1 MLVNFITLP
10 FALLVAAG
18 IMPVASIK
26 WQFLAPPCRVLIY
39 AIQSKKPLSSY
50 PVEWQ
55 MIAHNAELFGNIPH
69 YVDQTI
75 GAIVGWVDI
84 STNGEIPKIWSYG
97 ENLFRTFNAH
107 TLDKPYFCNL
117 KREGIDLRFAAEDF
131 VSYQKKLAHPY
142 GIGSTLL
149 VPVNSR
155 IWEQSAHGTIIS
167 IDLIG
172 EASKWLI
179 TEDNALREYDSVVLY
194 HNNMYREF
202 AFSSRNCIMPHL
214 DERGKVILYPSILR
228 DGKKTARTSVV
239 LYLEEELNR

>member
-1 MLVNFITLP
+1 M
-10 FALLVAAG
+10 
-18 IMPVASIK
+18 S
-26 WQFLAPPCRVLIY
+26 
-39 AIQSKKPLSSY
+39 LSQQ
-50 PVEWQ
+50 P
-55 MIAHNAELFGNIPH
+55 HDLTFGHVFSRPSAVGGGSLH
-69 YVDQTI
+69 YT
-75 GAIVGWVDI
+75 
-84 STNGEIPKIWSYG
+84 
-97 ENLFRTFNAH
+97 
-107 TLDKPYFCNL
+107 
-117 KREGIDLRFAAEDF
+117 
-131 VSYQKKLAHPY
+131 PY

-202 AFSSRNCIMPHL
+202 EFSSRNCIMPHL
-214 DERGKVILYPSILR
+214 EEHGKVILYPSILR